1 AARLLPHAPHTLLA
15 PSPRTALDELR
26 AAGFSYGAIDR
37 FFAPFF
43 GGIFLRR
50 DLGTSASLL
59 RYYFRMLMDGA
70 IAVPRRGI
78 GEVTRQLARGLDV
91 SSGVRVERL
100 DAREDGVTVRTSLGD
115 VHADAVIVAT
125 DPPELA
131 RLAGVRTTLGS
142 VGSTYLHLAADVPLD
157 PQPRLLLNAGQGVI
171 NNALWSSNTNPDV
184 APPGKHLLT
193 VTVLDRVDQPEE
205 SLDHAVRAVLSRW
218 YGAEEVAKLRL
229 LAVDRVPHAQF
240 AQPPGFERRLAG
252 HATAL
257 PNVLIASEL
266 TSASSI
272 QGAMESG
279 EKAAAILLGDVVSMS
294 RPRGA

>member
-1 AARLLPHAPHTLLA
+1 
-15 PSPRTALDELR
+15 
-26 AAGFSYGAIDR
+26 
-37 FFAPFF
+37 
-43 GGIFLRR
+43 
-50 DLGTSASLL
+50 
-59 RYYFRMLMDGA
+59 MLMDGA